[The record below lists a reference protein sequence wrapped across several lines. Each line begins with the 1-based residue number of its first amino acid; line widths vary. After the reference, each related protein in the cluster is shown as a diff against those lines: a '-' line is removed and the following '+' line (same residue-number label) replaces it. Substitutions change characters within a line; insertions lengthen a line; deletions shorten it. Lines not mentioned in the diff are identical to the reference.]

1 MSIDED
7 INITRI
13 NGNDEHFID
22 NLVNFKKVTKS
33 INEKIANLNMTDQF
47 PQGNNLNEQQE
58 KWKEANNS

>member
-7 INITRI
+7 INITKI

-22 NLVNFKKVTKS
+22 NFVNFEKVIKS
-33 INEKIANLNMTDQF
+33 ISEKIANLNMTDQF

-58 KWKEANNS
+58 KWN

>member
-13 NGNDEHFID
+13 KGNDEHFID
-22 NLVNFKKVTKS
+22 NFVNFKKVIKS